1 MVWSLGAWVVMQTVR
16 VDPIRCGPPESLET
30 VHVAALGLDWR
41 GCFVAAAA
49 DRSTCSVLM

>member
-16 VDPIRCGPPESLET
+16 VDPIRCRPPESLET